1 MNIVGNTI
9 VLIGLVMVS
18 VLCVCIVSD
27 NIVMHRMHDK
37 FKFSIKYNRYD
48 SAQAQLVENVYAPFL
63 GYYYQT
69 MMRFIL
75 TKCYI
80 VIFSLCATGLFTYQ
94 GFETYKTDIIDF
106 MSKIYDWSK
115 TVNWILTGA
124 VISLIIVICL
134 LLAFVTLRHQMIN
147 LDKRAET
154 LMTEVNKI
162 TNGCNTFVIRENELD
177 SYRTKNSKVN
187 VVNK

>member
-9 VLIGLVMVS
+9 VLIALVMVS
-18 VLCVCIVSD
+18 VLCVCIISD
-27 NIVMHRMHDK
+27 NIAMHRMHDK

-48 SAQAQLVENVYAPFL
+48 SDQAQLVENVYAPFL
-63 GYYYQT
+63 AYYYQA
-69 MMRFIL
+69 MMRFVL

-94 GFETYKTDIIDF
+94 GFETYKVDIADF
-106 MSKIYDWSK
+106 MSKIADWSK

-134 LLAFVTLRHQMIN
+134 ILVFVILRHQMTN
-147 LDKRAET
+147 LDKRAEA
-154 LMTEVNKI
+154 LMAEVNKI
-162 TNGCNTFVIRENELD
+162 ADGYNTFVIRENELD
-177 SYRTKNSKVN
+177 SYRAKNSKVDAI
-187 VVNK
+187 NK

>member
-1 MNIVGNTI
+1 MNILGNAILLI
-9 VLIGLVMVS
+9 VFTMCLVWGIYLIS
-18 VLCVCIVSD
+18 DDIV
-27 NIVMHRMHDK
+27 IHRMHDK

-48 SAQAQLVENVYAPFL
+48 SVQVQLVENVYAPFL

-134 LLAFVTLRHQMIN
+134 LLVFVTLRHQMIN
-147 LDKRAET
+147 LDKRVET
-154 LMTEVNKI
+154 LLTEVYKI
-162 TNGCNTFVIRENELD
+162 TNGCISFVIRENELD
-177 SYRTKNSKVN
+177 SYRAKNSKVN